1 MTSDVGRGLL
11 NTGVTSLNHPLG
23 PVGDGGSAKI
33 LLLSPKCD
41 QNLDGVKQIFKSVIN
56 ILMV

>member
-1 MTSDVGRGLL
+1 LD
-11 NTGVTSLNHPLG
+11 GVKQLFKSVNNILM
-23 PVGDGGSAKI
+23 VCAK
-33 LLLSPKCD
+33 LCRCDPKNRWCD